1 LSDTPGGNTSSGAG
15 VSHTSEVS
23 LREVTKETVRQI
35 VNLRVA
41 PSQEGFVASN
51 GMSISEAH
59 FEGDHAWFR
68 AVYADEVP
76 IGFTMLALDPEK
88 AEYHLWRFMMD
99 QRYQGFGFG
108 KRALEL
114 VIDYVRTLPNAKQL
128 LLSYVPGEGCPRP
141 FYEKLGFIDT
151 GVVEDGEIVMRLEL

>member
-1 LSDTPGGNTSSGAG
+1 MSDTPTGSASSGAG
-15 VSHTSEVS
+15 VSHASNVS
-23 LREVTKETVRQI
+23 LREVTRETVRQI

-41 PSQEGFVASN
+41 PSQEEFVASN
-51 GMSISEAH
+51 GMSISEAY

-76 IGFTMLALDPEK
+76 VGFAMLALDPAK
-88 AEYHLWRFMMD
+88 AEYHLWRFMID

-108 KRALEL
+108 KKALEL
-114 VIDYVRTLPNAKQL
+114 VIQHVRTLPNAKQL
-128 LLSYVPGEGCPRP
+128 FLSYVPGEGCPRP
-141 FYEKLGFIDT
+141 FYEKLGFVDT